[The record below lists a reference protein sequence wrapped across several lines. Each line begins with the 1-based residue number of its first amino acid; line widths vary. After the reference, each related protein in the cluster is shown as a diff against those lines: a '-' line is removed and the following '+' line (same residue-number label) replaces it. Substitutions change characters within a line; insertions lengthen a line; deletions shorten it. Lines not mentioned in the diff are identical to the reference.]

1 MSVCEHN
8 PYCPGEGPEHDAGV
22 PLLDV
27 SSDLF
32 LPTESEEMAELR
44 ADYVKAIAII
54 RQVRRF
60 ARECA
65 RSGNPGRRDAG
76 TRILEFLEVN
86 S

>member
-1 MSVCEHN
+1 MN
-8 PYCPGEGPEHDAGV
+8 
-22 PLLDV
+22 DV
-27 SSDLF
+27 SNDLF
-32 LPTESEEMAELR
+32 LKTPEEELAELR

-86 S
+86 A